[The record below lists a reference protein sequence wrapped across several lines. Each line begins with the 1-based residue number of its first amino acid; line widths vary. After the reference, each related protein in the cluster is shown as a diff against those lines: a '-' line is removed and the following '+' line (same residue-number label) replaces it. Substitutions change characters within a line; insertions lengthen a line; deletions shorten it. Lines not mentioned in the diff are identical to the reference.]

1 MYEYTPELPKRKE
14 RLIAVLLLFLGLCLF
29 GFSQVNGIP
38 FPIIYQFLALCALAA
53 TIILVSRYLMR
64 HYVYSIVPREDD
76 REGDTPDFV
85 VTEYYG
91 KRISVVCRV
100 SLDDIEEILPI
111 TKETKKTVRGLQ
123 KERLFYD
130 YTADLFSQNRYLL
143 TITDDEHRFCA
154 RLLADEE
161 LLKWLGRR

>member
-14 RLIAVLLLFLGLCLF
+14 RLIAILLLFLGLCLF
-29 GFSQVNGIP
+29 GFSQVDGIP
-38 FPIIYQFLALCALAA
+38 FPIIYQFLALCALAG

-64 HYVYSIVPREDD
+64 FYVYSIVPREDG
-76 REGDTPDFV
+76 REGDAPDFV

-91 KRISVVCRV
+91 RRISVVCRV

-111 TKETKKTVRGLQ
+111 TKDTKKTVRKLQ

-143 TITDDEHRFCA
+143 TITDGEHRFCA
-154 RLLADEE
+154 RLLADDT
-161 LLKWLGRR
+161 LLKWLERC